1 MVTTRDSHVSSHSS
15 KMRYNCSLTRTRR
28 LTSSSR
34 SSANSH
40 RDQLIRSQV
49 HFRID
54 SVHLAA
60 LDNPFGAIEA
70 TIARATTKPRLHRI
84 RTHRVSKADL
94 PPRTRLRTRSLG
106 IVRPSRT
113 VRIEGD
119 LRQRS
124 GRLCPQIVVGKTM
137 KLAAAHLGSPLITRL
152 FSKDL
157 S

>member
-1 MVTTRDSHVSSHSS
+1 MSCLNAIESSLARRKSDVTLPRRCSRNSHVSSHSS

-34 SSANSH
+34 SSADSH

-49 HFRID
+49 HFRIV

-60 LDNPFGAIEA
+60 LG
-70 TIARATTKPRLHRI
+70 LHRI

-94 PPRTRLRTRSLG
+94 PPRTRLRIRSLG

-113 VRIEGD
+113 VRIEGGSASAPWGRIRRSSFGRQSNSRLLTLD
-119 LRQRS
+119 L
-124 GRLCPQIVVGKTM
+124 L
-137 KLAAAHLGSPLITRL
+137 
-152 FSKDL
+152 
-157 S
+157 

>member
-1 MVTTRDSHVSSHSS
+1 
-15 KMRYNCSLTRTRR
+15 MRYNCSLTRTRR

-49 HFRID
+49 HFRIGPAH
-54 SVHLAA
+54 VAA
-60 LDNPFGAIEA
+60 LDNFFGAIET
-70 TIARATTKPRLHRI
+70 TIARATIKPRLHRI

-94 PPRTRLRTRSLG
+94 PPRTRLRIRSLG

-113 VRIEGD
+113 VRIEGGSASAPWG
-119 LRQRS
+119 RIRRS
-124 GRLCPQIVVGKTM
+124 SFEKTI
-137 KLAAAHLGSPLITRL
+137 KLASAHLGSPLITRL

>member
-1 MVTTRDSHVSSHSS
+1 
-15 KMRYNCSLTRTRR
+15 MRYNCSLTRTRR

-49 HFRID
+49 HIRID

-60 LDNPFGAIEA
+60 LDNSFGAIEA
-70 TIARATTKPRLHRI
+70 TIARATTKRRLHRI

-94 PPRTRLRTRSLG
+94 PPRNRLRTRSLG

-113 VRIEGD
+113 VLTGRD
-119 LRQRS
+119 LRQRPGVGS
-124 GRLCPQIVVGKTM
+124 VVRMTI
-137 KLAAAHLGSPLITRL
+137 KLASAHLGSPLITRL
-152 FSKDL
+152 FSEDL